1 MGVTGGH
8 QVHWLPLGLVTL
20 LALLGMWL
28 NQLTHRP
35 VVVDN
40 GGFAHEPDTIVKN
53 FNARAFNREGHPLH
67 QLSAAR
73 LTHYMDDDTTV
84 LESPRFRTLDRNNA
98 RAEVTADRGQVSSNG
113 QHVHFLGDV
122 RFTRQDQGPR
132 APISL
137 ETEYLWITP
146 DAGIMQT
153 DKPVVLKQG
162 RAVITAGNLLVND
175 KKKEVT
181 LSGGVHGSYEKTH

>member
-1 MGVTGGH
+1 MMGGH

-53 FNARAFNREGHPLH
+53 FNALAFDREGRPLH
-67 QLSAAR
+67 RLSATR
-73 LTHYMDDDTTV
+73 LVHYMDDDTTE
-84 LESPRFRTLDRNNA
+84 LDSPRFSVLARDRV
-98 RAEVTADRGQVSSNG
+98 RSEVTARRGQVSSNG
-113 QHVHFLGDV
+113 QHVHLLGDV
-122 RFTRQDQGPR
+122 RLSRLGPGDQ
-132 APISL
+132 APLTL
-137 ETEYLWITP
+137 ETEYLWIIP

-153 DKPVVLKQG
+153 HKPVTLKQG
-162 RAVITAGNLLVND
+162 RAVIMAGNLLVND
-175 KKKEVT
+175 PNKEVT
-181 LSGGVHGSYEKTH
+181 LSGGVHGSYAKTH

>member
-1 MGVTGGH
+1 MTGGN

-35 VVVDN
+35 VVEDN

-53 FNARAFNREGHPLH
+53 FNALAFNKAGNPLH
-67 QLSAAR
+67 KLSATH
-73 LTHYMDDDTTV
+73 LIHYMDDDTTV
-84 LESPRFRTLDRNNA
+84 LELPHFSVLEKGQVRS
-98 RAEVTADRGQVSSNG
+98 EVTAKRGQISTNG
-113 QHVHFLGDV
+113 EHVHFLGNV
-122 RFTRQDQGPR
+122 HLTRQ
-132 APISL
+132 APNAGTISL
-137 ETEYLWITP
+137 RTEYLWITP

-153 DKPVVLKQG
+153 DKPVTLTQG
-162 RAVITAGNLLVND
+162 SSLITAGNLLVND

-181 LSGGVHGSYEKTH
+181 LSGGVHGSYETTR